1 MFNFLRQK
9 NTADEKE
16 IIEIKKKIA
25 YLETDVSILK
35 SQYQRLLGRYKG
47 EAMAD
52 ARQKKKED
60 DVDIQKIIAEITTNP
75 NVSIQKIIAENPK
88 IVGSTFSIEVIS
100 AAIQSYLVSEKEKID
115 VVNEIGKENP
125 QLMAEL
131 FRNVFYPDTNIVSKI
146 VPYLVVALIIYLI
159 LKK

>member
-1 MFNFLRQK
+1 MFNFLKSK

-25 YLETDVSILK
+25 YMETDVSILK
-35 SQYQRLLGRYKG
+35 TQYQRLLDKYKG

-75 NVSIQKIIAENPK
+75 NTSIQKIIAENPK
-88 IVGSTFSIEVIS
+88 IIE
-100 AAIQSYLVSEKEKID
+100 Q
-115 VVNEIGKENP
+115 
-125 QLMAEL
+125 
-131 FRNVFYPDTNIVSKI
+131 
-146 VPYLVVALIIYLI
+146 I
-159 LKK
+159 LKRI